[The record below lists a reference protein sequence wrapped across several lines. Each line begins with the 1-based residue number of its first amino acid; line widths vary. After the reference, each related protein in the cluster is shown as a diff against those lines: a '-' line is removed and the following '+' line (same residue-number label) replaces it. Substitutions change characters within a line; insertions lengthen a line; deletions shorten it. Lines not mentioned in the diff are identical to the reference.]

1 MKELLFIPVFFCF
14 IRLYGQVSEK
24 AYARFDFI
32 PGEKVLFEDNFL
44 NETPDEIPSY
54 WEVTGGRVETSL
66 INGEKV
72 IGFLDENGNANLRL
86 KNNTVLGSRTTFE
99 FEYLWRNNK
108 TSWIDAYNAGVF
120 SGERI
125 FINFASPDDRYNLG
139 DELGDLYNTVTISYK
154 GEIEFGSFSG
164 NYNTGKL
171 MPETRDMFE
180 DLCDK
185 WVRVSISVTENSLKI
200 YLNAQRVLN
209 APIKKGKLRNFHI
222 EGDGVSVE
230 ENGSQLFIRQVR
242 LAEGGADPYKTLSV
256 DGKIIA
262 RGINF
267 ESGKSTLKPESM
279 GAINNMV
286 QLMNTHPEIKF
297 EISGHTDSD
306 GNDAL
311 NLKLSADRADTVK
324 NKLVSLG
331 ITADRLTTKGYGESK
346 PISDNTTP
354 EGKANNRRVEFLKTS
369 P

>member
-32 PGEKVLFEDNFL
+32 PGEKVLFEDNLL